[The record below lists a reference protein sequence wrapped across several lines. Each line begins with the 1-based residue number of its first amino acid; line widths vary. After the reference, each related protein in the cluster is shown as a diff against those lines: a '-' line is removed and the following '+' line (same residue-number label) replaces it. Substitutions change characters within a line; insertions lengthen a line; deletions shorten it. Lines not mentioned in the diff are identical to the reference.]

1 MRENPCGSACGGYSS
16 AAEEAGMKKQK
27 KRSARREMAFNT
39 GRRYQMRARTA
50 LLVTALTLA
59 SSGAG
64 ASVAAATPGPT
75 PDYGLTGA
83 CNMTNP
89 NAAFGMFTIA
99 GSVAN
104 PNGFD
109 VGMIIAI
116 LKTNGGTVPENC
128 GG

>member
-1 MRENPCGSACGGYSS
+1 
-16 AAEEAGMKKQK
+16 
-27 KRSARREMAFNT
+27 
-39 GRRYQMRARTA
+39 
-50 LLVTALTLA
+50 L
-59 SSGAG
+59 
-64 ASVAAATPGPT
+64 
-75 PDYGLTGA
+75 YGLTGA

-109 VGMIIAI
+109 EGMITAI
-116 LKTNGGTVPENC
+116 LNTNGGTIPDNC

>member
-1 MRENPCGSACGGYSS
+1 MRV
-16 AAEEAGMKKQK
+16 
-27 KRSARREMAFNT
+27 
-39 GRRYQMRARTA
+39 RTT

-59 SSGAG
+59 ASGVG
-64 ASVAAATPGPT
+64 ANAAAATPGPT
-75 PDYGLTGA
+75 PPYGLTGA

-89 NAAFGMFTIA
+89 NAQFGMFEVA

-116 LKTNGGTVPENC
+116 LNTNGGTIPESC

>member
-1 MRENPCGSACGGYSS
+1 
-16 AAEEAGMKKQK
+16 
-27 KRSARREMAFNT
+27 
-39 GRRYQMRARTA
+39 MRARAT
-50 LLVTALTLA
+50 LLVAALTLA
-59 SSGAG
+59 ASGAG

-75 PDYGLTGA
+75 PQYGLTGA

-99 GSVAN
+99 GSHAS

-116 LKTNGGTVPENC
+116 LRTNGGTIPENC

>member
-1 MRENPCGSACGGYSS
+1 MRV
-16 AAEEAGMKKQK
+16 
-27 KRSARREMAFNT
+27 
-39 GRRYQMRARTA
+39 RTTV
-50 LLVTALTLA
+50 LVTAVTLLA
-59 SSGAG
+59 SGAG

-75 PDYGLTGA
+75 PPYGLTGA

-109 VGMIIAI
+109 GGMITAI
-116 LKTNGGTVPENC
+116 LNTNGGTIPDIC